1 MRGQTILVRVD
12 YNVPFRLGTTEI
24 SDDGRIRASLPT
36 LRYLLERDC
45 KLVLCSHLGR
55 PKGQFVE
62 SLRLA
67 PVSQRVGQL
76 LGIPVKQC
84 LNTTGNEV
92 RAAADSL
99 APGEVLMLE
108 NTRFHPGEEGNDA
121 EFAREL
127 ASLATLYVND
137 AFGAAHRAHAS
148 TEGVA
153 RFLPSVA
160 GLLVDRGSCVSS
172 GARWMRRA
180 GHLPRYWA
188 AQRFLRKSECWK
200 TWWARLISC

>member
-1 MRGQTILVRVD
+1 M
-12 YNVPFRLGTTEI
+12 
-24 SDDGRIRASLPT
+24 
-36 LRYLLERDC
+36 
-45 KLVLCSHLGR
+45 
-55 PKGQFVE
+55 
-62 SLRLA
+62 
-67 PVSQRVGQL
+67 
-76 LGIPVKQC
+76 KQC

-99 APGEVLMLE
+99 TPGEVLMLE

-160 GLLVDRGSCVSS
+160 GLLMERE
-172 GARWMRRA
+172 
-180 GHLPRYWA
+180 L
-188 AQRFLRKSECWK
+188 RFLGSALNAPRPAICRDTGWRKGCRRKSECWK
-200 TWWARLISC
+200 IWQARLNSC